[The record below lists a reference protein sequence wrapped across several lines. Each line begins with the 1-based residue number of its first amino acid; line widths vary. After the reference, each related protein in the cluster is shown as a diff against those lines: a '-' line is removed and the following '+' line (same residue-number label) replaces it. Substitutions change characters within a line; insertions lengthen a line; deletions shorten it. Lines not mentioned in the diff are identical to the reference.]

1 LCKIVSVKWW
11 GAAATA
17 AAVDLHLFKEWALS
31 SSSSCSL
38 IGSEKC
44 QLDCQSC
51 FLRRVAEVPPYVVS

>member
-17 AAVDLHLFKEWALS
+17 AAADLHLFKEWALS
-31 SSSSCSL
+31 SSSL

-51 FLRRVAEVPPYVVS
+51 FLRRLAEELPYVMS